1 MGWIGRGVGLG
12 WDKMGWGK
20 VKMVKRRRGKNTRQ
34 KRRKLN
40 KKEDLLEGVG
50 GIPRVLGTTSWD
62 KKGWGKDVLNE
73 IKHKQKRKTL
83 RTESREKKVVEQ
95 TEIKIRSFPD
105 VAALL
110 TRCWG
115 AASSL
120 EAT

>member
-1 MGWIGRGVGLG
+1 M
-12 WDKMGWGK
+12 
-20 VKMVKRRRGKNTRQ
+20 
-34 KRRKLN
+34 
-40 KKEDLLEGVG
+40 EGVG
-50 GIPRVLGTTSWD
+50 GIPRDLGAISWG
-62 KKGWGKDVLNE
+62 KKGWGKDVSNE

-105 VAALL
+105 VAAVL

-115 AASSL
+115 TASSL

>member
-20 VKMVKRRRGKNTRQ
+20 VKMVKRRGGKNTRP

-40 KKEDLLEGVG
+40 KKEDFLEGVG
-50 GIPRVLGTTSWD
+50 GIPRVLGTIRWG
-62 KKGWGKDVLNE
+62 KKGWGKDVSTK

-83 RTESREKKVVEQ
+83 RTEGREKKVVEQ

-115 AASSL
+115 TASSL

>member
-1 MGWIGRGVGLG
+1 MG

-40 KKEDLLEGVG
+40 KKEDFLEGVG
-50 GIPRVLGTTSWD
+50 GIPRVLGTISWG
-62 KKGWGKDVLNE
+62 KKGWGKDVSNE

-110 TRCWG
+110 TRSWG

>member
-1 MGWIGRGVGLG
+1 M
-12 WDKMGWGK
+12 
-20 VKMVKRRRGKNTRQ
+20 
-34 KRRKLN
+34 
-40 KKEDLLEGVG
+40 G
-50 GIPRVLGTTSWD
+50 GIPGGLGDVKWG
-62 KKGWGKDVLNE
+62 KKRWGKDVSTK
-73 IKHKQKRKTL
+73 IKHKQKRRTL

-115 AASSL
+115 TASSL

>member
-1 MGWIGRGVGLG
+1 MGLG

-40 KKEDLLEGVG
+40 EKEDLLEGVG
-50 GIPRVLGTTSWD
+50 GIPGVLGTISWG
-62 KKGWGKDVLNE
+62 KSGWGKDVSNE
-73 IKHKQKRKTL
+73 IKHKQKTKTL